1 MATKKKISVN
11 IGAEE
16 TAKAGKKVA
25 NAVKAVAQSK
35 NTNDFSVPLVGTVKQ
50 VGRDSHGKTVLYVSF
65 GNGEVL
71 RATIKGGEY
80 SEYSATSQSL
90 VGRSASLK
98 PSSGGVEV
106 VEFVEFI

>member
-1 MATKKKISVN
+1 MTSVLLLL
-11 IGAEE
+11 GQLSKSVVTR
-16 TAKAGKKVA
+16 TAR
-25 NAVKAVAQSK
+25 Q
-35 NTNDFSVPLVGTVKQ
+35 FSTCHS
-50 VGRDSHGKTVLYVSF
+50 D
-65 GNGEVL
+65 NGEVL